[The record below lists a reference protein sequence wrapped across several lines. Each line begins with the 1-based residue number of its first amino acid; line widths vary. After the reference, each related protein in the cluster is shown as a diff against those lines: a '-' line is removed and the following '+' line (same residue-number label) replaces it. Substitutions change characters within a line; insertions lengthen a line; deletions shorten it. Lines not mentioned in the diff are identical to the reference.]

1 MADKFFDENGFD
13 QDGYDRNGYNAY
25 GELNPLMD
33 MFNMDKEDI
42 RNVCK
47 SIHGRRLIWRI
58 LSFCGVFED
67 SEPGLNSDFLR
78 EQVGKRRTGLYIM
91 GILNEADP
99 AILLNIM
106 NENFIK
112 EKEKDNARRNYRL

>member
-42 RNVCK
+42 EMFA
-47 SIHGRRLIWRI
+47 SP
-58 LSFCGVFED
+58 F
-67 SEPGLNSDFLR
+67 
-78 EQVGKRRTGLYIM
+78 T
-91 GILNEADP
+91 ADV
-99 AILLNIM
+99 
-106 NENFIK
+106 
-112 EKEKDNARRNYRL
+112 